1 MIRPFTTVTVLLA
14 AGAGLFLYQT
24 KHQARLLDRQIGD
37 TIRATEAARAST
49 GILRAEW
56 QLLNDTERLSALAGR
71 YLSLKPTAPTQFT
84 TFADLAS
91 RLPAVRPPP
100 TPETKVP
107 GETDG
112 PDGDG
117 VSPPIAATEPTPAP
131 DVPSRPTTVA
141 TAAIR
146 PDTHAADHATP
157 DQHAADQHP
166 QERRPAERRP
176 ATSVAAAAASAPAD
190 PYRPGALA
198 TRVVTRPAVVP
209 VAAYSPPPRPIARPP
224 VQDARATAPAY
235 PTGSSLGMAH
245 TSSLPAPVP
254 ISSFLNSGNPA
265 NAPGGG
271 G

>member
-24 KHQARLLDRQIGD
+24 KHKARLLDRQIAD
-37 TIRATEAARAST
+37 TMHATEAARAST

-56 QLLNDTERLSALAGR
+56 QLLNDTERLSALSGR
-71 YLSLKPTAPTQFT
+71 YLTLKPTAPTQFT
-84 TFADLAS
+84 TLADLGS

-100 TPETKVP
+100 PPPGTKVP
-107 GETDG
+107 AETDG

-117 VSPPIAATEPTPAP
+117 ASPPIAATEPAPATEAP
-131 DVPSRPTTVA
+131 AHQTTVA
-141 TAAIR
+141 SAAVR
-146 PDTHAADHATP
+146 PET
-157 DQHAADQHP
+157 HAADQHA
-166 QERRPAERRP
+166 QDRRPAEHRP
-176 ATSVAAAAASAPAD
+176 AAPSVAASAAPAPAD
-190 PYRPGALA
+190 TYRPGALA
-198 TRVVTRPAVVP
+198 TRVVTHSVTPI
-209 VAAYSPPPRPIARPP
+209 AAYAPPPRPIARPP

-235 PTGSSLGMAH
+235 STGSSLGMAR

-254 ISSFLNSGNPA
+254 IGGLLQSINPA